1 MFSSLTIYLQWNTKK
16 SLHYRENCH
25 YYGLSNLLARPKPKV
40 SDPFFSKSNN
50 EIFGNFP
57 FSAAYKI
64 FIIQIETVK
73 IAHIIILYN
82 INT

>member
-16 SLHYRENCH
+16 SQHYRENCH
-25 YYGLSNLLARPKPKV
+25 HYSLSME
-40 SDPFFSKSNN
+40 SNN
-50 EIFGNFP
+50 EIFGSFP
-57 FSAAYKI
+57 FSATYKF

-73 IAHIIILYN
+73 TSHIIILYN